1 METIERLPEIAKY
14 LLTLKYTEPTNQAI
28 RMFAQGMSLEE
39 VRKAMGA
46 VQETMEYLLTLNPGL
61 QETALHILTHG
72 TSPEEMKEYIEF

>member
-46 VQETMEYLLTLNPGL
+46 
-61 QETALHILTHG
+61 
-72 TSPEEMKEYIEF
+72 

>member
-14 LLTLKYTEPTNQAI
+14 HLTLKYTEPTNQAI

-46 VQETMEYLLTLNPGL
+46 
-61 QETALHILTHG
+61 
-72 TSPEEMKEYIEF
+72 